1 MRKYMPTF
9 AELIDRLSIVTLKS
23 VKIPNNKEAYE
34 NEAQD
39 IMHDIEEI
47 IIERSVKLTGQMV
60 RAIQIIMLSNEIIWT
75 NESKARAGG
84 SEQDK
89 LLKFTHSVNG
99 VRNLAKNVISNEM
112 GERIDLKLDCLAA
125 DLCKSQGYDFGGIF
139 NE

>member
-1 MRKYMPTF
+1 MPTF